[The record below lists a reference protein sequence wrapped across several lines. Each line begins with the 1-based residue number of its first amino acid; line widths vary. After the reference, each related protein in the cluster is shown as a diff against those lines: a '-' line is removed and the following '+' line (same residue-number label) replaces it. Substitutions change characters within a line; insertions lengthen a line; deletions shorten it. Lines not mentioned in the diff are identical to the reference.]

1 MAAFSTTTDEETMK
15 TRLLCLSALA
25 IAASAALL
33 PARAAD
39 AEARTPTQQEKF
51 AACAH
56 QTKGLKGEERRQF
69 MSDCLKGRATSAP
82 LEARNDTATD
92 DSGQDRIRDCKAA
105 AADRN
110 LHGEERRAFM
120 VSCLKG

>member
-1 MAAFSTTTDEETMK
+1 MK
-15 TRLLCLSALA
+15 TRLLCLGTFA
-25 IAASAALL
+25 IAASVSVM

-39 AEARTPTQQEKF
+39 SPARAPTQQEKF

-56 QTKGLKGEERRQF
+56 GTKGLKAEERRKF
-69 MSDCLKGRATSAP
+69 MSDCLKGRATAP
-82 LEARNDTATD
+82 GALEARNDASSD
-92 DSGQDRIRDCKAA
+92 ASASARIRECKSAA
-105 AADRN
+105 ASRS